1 MKKNIFNQIEQAV
14 YDNKLFYKQRFID
27 LQDQFNLNIVSDIL
41 NNFER
46 KNSIKTPLPINIHD
60 VFSHTFQIKGVEQH
74 PSILP
79 INNIIVN
86 NLKKCDVDRADMFI
100 SFKKTSG
107 PSHVDE
113 ENSLI
118 LSIYNT
124 TIYHFPD
131 DNTTILMQPGDI
143 LLVPTGRIHFASSY
157 QARLILSWGLYKK

>member
-41 NNFER
+41 NNFE
-46 KNSIKTPLPINIHD
+46 I
-60 VFSHTFQIKGVEQH
+60 
-74 PSILP
+74 
-79 INNIIVN
+79 N

-131 DNTTILMQPGDI
+131 DNTTILMEPGDL